1 MKKSQTIKRIGY
13 VVLFSLLALVFY
25 LVYDV
30 THHDTSEV
38 TRLFSDREV
47 SVIRVVCFVLGLC
60 AGLAAAFFV
69 VRAFYSAFVRR
80 DYNEKHDTLA

>member
-1 MKKSQTIKRIGY
+1 MRNFNTMKRVGY
-13 VVLFSLLALVFY
+13 VLIFSLLALVFY

-30 THHDTSEV
+30 THHETSEV

-47 SVIRVVCFVLGLC
+47 LVIRIVCLVLGFC
-60 AGLAAAFFV
+60 AGFAALFFV

-80 DYNEKHDTLA
+80 GCGESHDTVS